1 MTSVMHVSCCCASQ
15 AWRAKNP
22 LCSNLRA
29 AFASAN
35 SRWPF
40 LCAARTGHIKPWSPN
55 EADMTNHTLGTATVS
70 DEASF
75 VAVMTL
81 AFSADPRRAGRG
93 PILGNTC
100 GISPIS

>member
-1 MTSVMHVSCCCASQ
+1 
-15 AWRAKNP
+15 
-22 LCSNLRA
+22 
-29 AFASAN
+29 
-35 SRWPF
+35 
-40 LCAARTGHIKPWSPN
+40 
-55 EADMTNHTLGTATVS
+55 MTNHTLGTATVS

-100 GISPIS
+100 GISPTS